1 MQNEKFKMKR
11 WMWVVGVIVLLL
23 VAWFGYRWWNRDV
36 VTVKTA
42 TVTSGVI
49 EEVISSS
56 GVVDAPVYDL
66 GTKLGGKIGVW
77 KVREGDRVRAGQLL
91 AELDSYEQAANDF
104 QRTARLYEQGVMSK
118 QSYDAAKTM
127 FDASRIIS
135 PNTGV
140 VAKIE
145 FDEGETVVP
154 GQMAVT
160 VVNYDKSWV
169 EAQIDEIDI
178 ANVKVGDRVR
188 ITSDVY
194 PDKIFDGELY
204 WIAPL
209 AELRKVGGRVK
220 MDEESYVFPC
230 KVKFLGNH
238 EDLKVN
244 MSVNVDI
251 ATKKNPAALIV
262 PREAL
267 ISKDDK
273 SYVFVINKF
282 NRAKETKIEIG
293 IRTVSS
299 IEALSGV
306 AAGDLVVVTNVSKLK
321 NRGRVKIEK

>member
-1 MQNEKFKMKR
+1 MQNAKFKIQR

-23 VAWFGYRWWNRDV
+23 VSWFGYRWWNRDV
-36 VTVKTA
+36 VMVKTA
-42 TVTSGVI
+42 TVAKGVI

-56 GVVDAPVYDL
+56 GVVDAPVYEL

-104 QRTARLYEQGVMSK
+104 QRTAKLYEQGVMSK

-127 FDASRIIS
+127 FESSRIIS
-135 PNTGV
+135 PNAGI

-160 VVNYDKSWV
+160 VVNYDKSWI

-178 ANVKVGDRVR
+178 ANVKVGDRVK

-194 PDKIFDGELY
+194 PDKVFDGELY

-251 ATKKNPAALIV
+251 ATKKNPDALIV

-273 SYVFVINKF
+273 AYVFVINKF

-306 AAGDLVVVTNVSKLK
+306 AAGDQVAVSNVSKLK
-321 NRGRVKIEK
+321 NRGRVKIER